1 MRCGRTFLLA
11 RTHPA
16 HARSSGSETLS
27 RSRSLADYTIDTHDQ
42 YFKTGSPLTTRGNFG
57 ATVPGPFPPVV
68 QECGRSPLNKLYL
81 GDNLNAVQERIKDE
95 TVGVVYL
102 DPAVQFQR

>member
-1 MRCGRTFLLA
+1 LYTQ
-11 RTHPA
+11 
-16 HARSSGSETLS
+16 RSS
-27 RSRSLADYTIDTHDQ
+27 RYTQGHQ
-42 YFKTGSPLTTRGNFG
+42 YLKTGSPLTTRGNFG

-95 TVGVVYL
+95 SVGVYL